1 MVTSRSSRLTL
12 VVVLLTASGP
22 SAIGQ
27 AAPTGSSL
35 KKRLP
40 PAPSSPAFE
49 LDPLRLIKSPAG
61 VGAGSDTSNAGP
73 NVVIALDTSLRMA
86 YDSQGNYFDLRVW
99 DKNAD
104 LTAAS
109 GLAVAPAARYYR
121 RRVAGLHRSLL
132 GGSHFKATAIE
143 AIDETEADFDT
154 FFDGS
159 RLGIARD
166 GLRQAVA
173 ENQTVARFGL
183 VRSRYG
189 HGAVLPV
196 RGNQS
201 VNVAP
206 PILPGDAGASGNW
219 NISIALTSTAN
230 VDATADGRE
239 VLVRADSGSSLAVQ
253 SQLQVPPDEEG
264 GLLPAGA
271 DADSL
276 TDAPVTRLLED
287 TRSEIVRLINAD
299 ISVHRPCRNT
309 VVVLV
314 VGGREGGTL
323 DPVIAAGGFANVVAG
338 GASKPVPI
346 FVIAVGP
353 QASDEAQLQQIAAVS
368 RGRYFAVSSADEI
381 AWAVNHAVQS
391 AYRLAADFDA
401 HRPSEFQ
408 TVGPVVG
415 TVDLKGAMDISGAPL
430 PDTALV
436 HGSGTAIPQR
446 GNVVVTGGFTLPG
459 FGASLRAFRA
469 YRPQADVSRST
480 GYRFISDG
488 TRLWVASPPPSE
500 RRNVF
505 TYIPGTGMVRFD
517 AALATLLRTY
527 LRVTTEDDAAAL
539 INFVR
544 AEPLGAVID
553 STPAIMDPPSIEP
566 APDLD
571 YGTAGK
577 PGTFA
582 GDRRNRRAMVFYG
595 GNDGMIH
602 GIDGRLGVEVW
613 AFIPFNLLPKLRS
626 LRDGQPVGAFEYFV
640 DGSPKIADVKVNGS
654 WRTHMIVG
662 QGAGGTFYQTF
673 DVSDAGLTVDS
684 DSDNLSAVLGAF
696 SSPAVIPLK
705 WTFPKYEAFDHTLST
720 PVTPYGDL
728 GEGATTVEKTV
739 GQTWSSPAVGQLFDE
754 TGRYVMIGGSGYL
767 SPTQEIQGARGGV
780 RAGTTVYVVE
790 MASGVVLE
798 HRDVGDEATRTL
810 LKNALH
816 ADPSLAGPPG
826 TRFVSHAYIG
836 DTEGTL
842 WRFDLVKGENGTIG
856 LDPAVKIYDASE
868 ANPIFNSPALA
879 DVGESNRYIFLST
892 GSNILPSARKL
903 QDFRLI
909 GLLDIGSGSAL
920 KRFDIALERTVG
932 RPGDERPASAPV
944 VAGDAVFFATTT
956 DFPEDPCAPPES
968 ELRALTYVGGPAYDT
983 TGDDKVDARD
993 SITITRMTGRA
1004 TTVATVDRHV
1014 FVVAGSKLESFGD
1027 PQDFNNGVGRPEVRV
1042 VSWREVR

>member
-1 MVTSRSSRLTL
+1 MVGSRSSRLTL
-12 VVVLLTASGP
+12 LMLLLTASGP
-22 SAIGQ
+22 SGVGQ

-61 VGAGSDTSNAGP
+61 VGSDTSNAGP

-86 YDSQGNYFDLRVW
+86 YDSQGTYYDLRVW
-99 DKNAD
+99 DKDVDPA
-104 LTAAS
+104 AAS
-109 GLAVAPAARYYR
+109 GLGVTPAARYYR
-121 RRVAGLHRSLL
+121 RKFGGLHRSLV
-132 GGSHFKATAIE
+132 GGSHFKATTIE

-154 FFDGS
+154 FFDVS
-159 RLGIARD
+159 RLGISRD
-166 GLRQAVA
+166 GLGQAVA
-173 ENQTVARFGL
+173 ENQTVVRFGL

-189 HGAVLPV
+189 NGAILPV

-201 VNVAP
+201 PVNVAP
-206 PILPGDAGASGNW
+206 AILPGDAGASGNW
-219 NISIALTSTAN
+219 NVSVALTSTTN
-230 VDATADGRE
+230 VDATANGAE
-239 VLVRADSGSSLAVQ
+239 ILVRADSGGASAVL
-253 SQLQVPPDEEG
+253 SQLRLPPDEDG

-299 ISVHRPCRNT
+299 ISILRPCRNT

-323 DPVIAAGGFANVVAG
+323 DPVMTAGGFANIVAG
-338 GASKPVPI
+338 GTSKPVPI
-346 FVIAVGP
+346 FVVAVGP
-353 QASDEAQLQQIAAVS
+353 QAADEAQLQQIAAVS
-368 RGRYFAVSSADEI
+368 RGQYFAATSADEI
-381 AWAVNHAVQS
+381 ASAVNHAVQS
-391 AYRLAADFDA
+391 AYRLVGDFDA

-415 TVDLKGAMDISGAPL
+415 TVNLTGAKDITGALL
-430 PDTALV
+430 PDTAIV
-436 HGSGTAIPQR
+436 NGSGTAIPQR

-459 FGASLRAFRA
+459 FRASLRAFRA
-469 YRPQADVSRST
+469 YRPQADASRPT
-480 GYRFISDG
+480 GYRFGGDG
-488 TRLWVASPPPSE
+488 TRLWVASTPQAE

-505 TYIPGTGMVRFD
+505 TYIPGTGMVPFD
-517 AALATLLRTY
+517 ATLAPLLRTY
-527 LRVTTEDDAAAL
+527 LRVTTDDAAAL

-571 YGTAGK
+571 YGTGGTA
-577 PGTFA
+577 GTFA
-582 GDRRNRRAMVFYG
+582 GDRRDRRAIVFYG

-602 GIDGRLGVEVW
+602 GIDARLGVEVW

-626 LRDGQPVGAFEYFV
+626 LRDGQPVGAFEYFA
-640 DGSPKIADVKVNGS
+640 DSSPKIADVKVNGS

-673 DVSDAGLTVDS
+673 DVSDAGLTVAS

-705 WTFPKYEAFDHTLST
+705 WTFPKYEAFDYTLSNA
-720 PVTPYGDL
+720 VTPYGDL
-728 GEGATTVEKTV
+728 GEGATAVEKTV
-739 GQTWSSPAVGQLFDE
+739 GQTWSNPAVGQLFDE
-754 TGRYVMIGGSGYL
+754 AGRYVMIVGSGYM
-767 SPTQEIQGARGGV
+767 SRAQETQGARGGV

-790 MASGVVLE
+790 MASGAVLE
-798 HRDVGDEATRTL
+798 HRDVGDDVARGL

-816 ADPSLAGPPG
+816 ADPTLAGHPG
-826 TRFVSHAYIG
+826 TRFVNHAYIG

-842 WRFDLVKGENGTIG
+842 WRFNLVKGQNGTIG
-856 LDPAVKIYDASE
+856 LDPALKIYDASE
-868 ANPIFNSPALA
+868 ANPIFNPPALA
-879 DVGESNRYIFLST
+879 DVGTSNRYIFLST
-892 GSNILPSARKL
+892 GTNILPSAKKL
-903 QDFRLI
+903 QNFRLI
-909 GLLDIGSGSAL
+909 GLLDTGSGVGL
-920 KRFDIALERTVG
+920 KRFEIALGTTDG
-932 RPGDERPASAPV
+932 RPGDERPASAPA

-956 DFPEDPCAPPES
+956 DFPEDPCAAPES
-968 ELRALTYVGGPAYDT
+968 HLRALTYVGGPAYDT
-983 TGDDKVDARD
+983 TSDEKVDARD
-993 SITITRMTGRA
+993 SLTITRMTGRA

-1027 PQDFNNGVGRPEVRV
+1027 PQDFNNGGGRPEVRML
-1042 VSWREVR
+1042 SWREVR